1 MVLIRT
7 KNQLSIPDKCPECG
21 ESLYHVN
28 ALDTKAKVYIVFCRN
43 PKCRYCQDWN
53 KKTTVKGIIKYRMYN
68 KLSGYMSLKY
78 IIDIIKKYKV
88 VFNCL

>member
-1 MVLIRT
+1 MVYIQQN
-7 KNQLSIPDKCPECG
+7 KSFSIPNVCPECN
-21 ESLYHVN
+21 ERLHHVN
-28 ALDTKAKVYIVFCRN
+28 ALDTKAKIYMVFCRN

-53 KKTTVKGIIKYRMYN
+53 KKLTVKGVIKYRMYN
-68 KLSGYMSLKY
+68 KHSNFMSLKY